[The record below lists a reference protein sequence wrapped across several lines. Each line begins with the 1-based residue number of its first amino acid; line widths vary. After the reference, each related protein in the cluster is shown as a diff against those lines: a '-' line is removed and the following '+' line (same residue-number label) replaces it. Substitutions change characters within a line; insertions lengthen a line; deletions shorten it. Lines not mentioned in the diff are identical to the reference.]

1 MLSTVKAV
9 TFVLGAIDP
18 EMLTISRTLTAAGVP
33 WRWAREPAALRS
45 GDRVVTG
52 HGDDATV
59 TDVNGSRVA
68 VTLDR
73 DADTGT
79 DHPGAW
85 WDVSELTRPDGS
97 PCGSPCVRAP
107 GAAYA
112 CCDDR
117 QGAAIRVWVECRPA
131 GMSRAELEA
140 RGDVVIDHHDA
151 RCDPMASAPPEHA
164 VEASSIGQVF
174 RLARYVAC
182 GQDGAYRT
190 EDEAAPL
197 VRLFRLMSD
206 PDAHRTGHAMRSDL
220 RVAGAIDH
228 ALHAALGGL
237 VPGVDRDA
245 ALRAAAE
252 MAADRELAALKAAP
266 PEAETPEAFLAQVE
280 AAQAILR
287 AAPKLT
293 LGGLEVCDLLSHEG
307 KIPALPVAA
316 AHAGLAYVVEAP
328 ARPGVPTTCTIGGAT
343 TPAAVR
349 VFAEVAREAFA
360 NTLRANYPALA
371 GIAEHADKGAARGG
385 VYAFP
390 ERGMGGV
397 YLPAW
402 ALVMHLRDPMEVA
415 FADMLAGE
423 SAFAHC
429 LHLACEHATASAD
442 ATAEIRALRETA
454 RAAVNRGWQ
463 MGRVHG

>member
-1 MLSTVKAV
+1 MNTHS
-9 TFVLGAIDP
+9 FCFMLGAIDP
-18 EMLTISRTLTAAGVP
+18 EMITTSRCLTAAGVE
-33 WRWAREPAALRS
+33 WEWAAP
-45 GDRVVTG
+45 
-52 HGDDATV
+52 
-59 TDVNGSRVA
+59 
-68 VTLDR
+68 
-73 DADTGT
+73 
-79 DHPGAW
+79 
-85 WDVSELTRPDGS
+85 
-97 PCGSPCVRAP
+97 P
-107 GAAYA
+107 GAAEKYNDITRRAIDAQNSGAPEEEWAPLFAEALRLRSTPIRQPAEAYA
-112 CCDDR
+112 CEDR
-117 QGAAIRVWVECRPA
+117 LSAQSGHTRTFVWVECRPA
-131 GMSRAELEA
+131 GISRAALEA
-140 RGDVVIDHHDA
+140 RGDVVIDHHDL
-151 RCDPMASAPPEHA
+151 CHDPEASAPPKDA

-293 LGGLEVCDLLSHEG
+293 LGGLEVCDLLLHEG

-349 VFAEVAREAFA
+349 VFANVAREAFA

-402 ALVMHLRDPMEVA
+402 ALTTHLRDPMEVA
-415 FADMLAGE
+415 FADMLAGD